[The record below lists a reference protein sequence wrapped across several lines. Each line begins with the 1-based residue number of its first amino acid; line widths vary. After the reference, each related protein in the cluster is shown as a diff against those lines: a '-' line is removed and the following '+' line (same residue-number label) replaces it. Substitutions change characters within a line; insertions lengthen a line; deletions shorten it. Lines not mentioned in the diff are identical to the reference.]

1 MTWSIRRRDLLKL
14 VGAGMTGVTA
24 GGFEREAFAR
34 DGASS
39 YEGVKPNIIFI
50 MADDLGYAD
59 LGCYGQKFIRTPRVD
74 RMAREGLKFTQC
86 YTGAVV
92 CAPSRS
98 VLMTGQHTGHTRI
111 RNNKGINTPPHYGQN
126 GRIPLRPEDFTV
138 ARLLRDAGYRT
149 GITGKWGLG
158 EPGSTGLPNDHGFD
172 EWLGYLNQDH
182 APDYFTAFLWRN
194 KDKQLIPE
202 NGDKKRRVYSHDLFT
217 EFALDFIRKNQSRPF
232 FLYVPYCIPHAKLEV
247 PDLESYADQ
256 NWPEDAK
263 IFAAMITRMDR
274 DVGRILDLVD
284 ELDIGRKTIVF
295 FCSDNGSARGWR
307 GLFDSCG
314 PLREKKGSVYE
325 GGIRTPMVVRWPG
338 KVPAGATSDAVWYFA
353 DFLPTAAQLAGVR
366 PSANVDGMSVVG
378 ALYAAKPPSELA
390 RRLTNRFLYWE
401 AHGKKE
407 FSQAVRHGDWKA
419 VRPGLGKRLELYD
432 LSRDISETTDV
443 AARYPEVVA
452 KIEKFL
458 ETCRTGSV
466 HWPLP
471 EPKG

>member
-1 MTWSIRRRDLLKL
+1 MFSSLGRRDFFKL
-14 VGAGMTGVTA
+14 TGAGVA
-24 GGFEREAFAR
+24 GAVAGSFRAEALAF
-34 DGASS
+34 GG
-39 YEGVKPNIIFI
+39 EKPNIIFI

-59 LGCYGQKFIRTPRVD
+59 LGCYGQKFIETPYVD

-86 YTGAVV
+86 YTGAMV

-98 VLMTGQHTGHTRI
+98 VLMTGQHTGHTRV
-111 RNNKGINTPPHYGQN
+111 RGNKGINTPPHDGQDR
-126 GRIPLRPEDFTV
+126 RIPLRPEDFTV
-138 ARLLRDAGYRT
+138 ARLLQNAGYRT

-182 APDYFTAFLWRN
+182 APDYFTDFLWRN
-194 KDKQLIPE
+194 KERQLIPD
-202 NGDKKRRVYSHDLFT
+202 NAGKKRRIYSHDLFT
-217 EFALDFIRKNQSRPF
+217 EFALDFIRKNKSRPF
-232 FLYVPYCIPHAKLEV
+232 FLYVPYCIPHAKLKV
-247 PDLESYADQ
+247 PDLESYADK

-284 ELDIGRKTIVF
+284 ELSIGKKTIVF

-338 KVPAGATSDAVWYFA
+338 KVPAGETSEAVWYFA
-353 DFLPTAAQLAGVR
+353 DLLPTAAELAGVR
-366 PSANVDGMSVVG
+366 APANVDGMSV
-378 ALYAAKPPSELA
+378 AEAFYAAKPPREMA
-390 RRLTNRFLYWE
+390 RKLKNRFLYWE
-401 AHGKKE
+401 EHGKKE
-407 FSQAVRHGDWKA
+407 FRQAVRHGDWKA
-419 VRPGLGKRLELYD
+419 VRPGLGKPLELYD
-432 LSRDISETTDV
+432 LSKDISETTDV
-443 AARYPEVVA
+443 AARHPEVVA
-452 KIEKFL
+452 KIEKYL
-458 ETCRTGSV
+458 DTCRTDSV

-471 EPKG
+471 ESKG

>member
-1 MTWSIRRRDLLKL
+1 MVSSIRRRDFLKL
-14 VGAGMTGVTA
+14 TGAGVAAVVTGCSREQA
-24 GGFEREAFAR
+24 SAFGGE
-34 DGASS
+34 
-39 YEGVKPNIIFI
+39 KPNIIFI

-59 LGCYGQKFIRTPRVD
+59 LGCYGQRFIKTPYVD
-74 RMAREGLKFTQC
+74 RMAREGLKFTQV

-98 VLMTGQHTGHTRI
+98 VLMTGQHTGHTRV
-111 RNNKGINTPPHYGQN
+111 RGNKGANTPPHDGQK

-138 ARLLRDAGYRT
+138 ARLLQNAGYRT

-182 APDYFTAFLWRN
+182 APDYFTDFLWRN
-194 KDKQLIPE
+194 KKKQPIVE
-202 NGDKKRRVYSHDLFT
+202 NADGKRRVYSHDLLT
-217 EFALDFIRKNQSRPF
+217 EFALDFIRENKSRPF
-232 FLYVPYCIPHAKLEV
+232 FLCVPYCIPHAKLEV

-284 ELDIGRKTIVF
+284 ELGIGKKTIVF

-314 PLREKKGSVYE
+314 PLREKKGSVYD
-325 GGIRTPMVVRWPG
+325 GGIRTPMVVRCPG
-338 KVPAGATSDAVWYFA
+338 KIPAGETSEAVWYFA
-353 DFLPTAAQLAGVR
+353 DVLPTAAELAGVR
-366 PSANVDGMSVVG
+366 PPGNIDGIGVAEV
-378 ALYAAKPPSELA
+378 LYAAKPPKELS
-390 RRLTNRFLYWE
+390 RKLRNRFLYWE
-401 AHGKKE
+401 EHGKKQ
-407 FSQAVRHGDWKA
+407 FRQALRHGDWKA
-419 VRPGLGKRLELYD
+419 VRPGQGKALELYD
-432 LSRDISETTDV
+432 LSKDIGETRDV
-443 AARYPEVVA
+443 AARHPEVVA
-452 KIEKFL
+452 KIEEYLK
-458 ETCRTGSV
+458 TCRTDSV

-471 EPKG
+471 TQG

>member
-1 MTWSIRRRDLLKL
+1 
-14 VGAGMTGVTA
+14 
-24 GGFEREAFAR
+24 
-34 DGASS
+34 
-39 YEGVKPNIIFI
+39 

-59 LGCYGQKFIRTPRVD
+59 LGCYGQKFIKTPCVD

-98 VLMTGQHTGHTRI
+98 VLMTGQHTGHTRV
-111 RNNKGINTPPHYGQN
+111 RGNKGSNTPPHDGQD

-138 ARLLRDAGYRT
+138 ARLLQNAGYRT

-182 APDYFTAFLWRN
+182 APDYFTDFLWRN
-194 KDKQLIPE
+194 KEKQPISE
-202 NGDKKRRVYSHDLFT
+202 NAGNKRRVYSHDLLT
-217 EFALDFIRKNQSRPF
+217 EFALDFIGKNKGRPF

-263 IFAAMITRMDR
+263 IFAAMVTRMDR

-284 ELDIGRKTIVF
+284 ELGIGRKTIVF

-314 PLREKKGSVYE
+314 PLREKKGSVYD

-338 KVPAGATSDAVWYFA
+338 KVPASETSKAVWYFA
-353 DFLPTAAQLAGVR
+353 DFLPTAAELAGVR
-366 PSANVDGMSVVG
+366 PPENIDGVG
-378 ALYAAKPPSELA
+378 VAQAFFAAKPPEKLA
-390 RRLTNRFLYWE
+390 RKLRDRFLYWE
-401 AHGKKE
+401 ETSKKR
-407 FSQAVRHGDWKA
+407 FRQAVRHGDWKA
-419 VRPGLGKRLELYD
+419 VRPGQGRALELYD
-432 LSRDISETTDV
+432 LSRDIGETTDI
-443 AARYPEVVA
+443 AARHPEVVA
-452 KIEKFL
+452 KIEKYL
-458 ETCRTGSV
+458 ETCRTDSV

-471 EPKG
+471 ESIGPDRE

>member
-1 MTWSIRRRDLLKL
+1 MFSSIRRRDLLKL
-14 VGAGMTGVTA
+14 TGTGVAAVVA
-24 GGFEREAFAR
+24 GSFREQASAF
-34 DGASS
+34 GG
-39 YEGVKPNIIFI
+39 EKPNIIFI

-59 LGCYGQKFIRTPRVD
+59 LGCYGQKSIKTPYVD

-98 VLMTGQHTGHTRI
+98 VLMTGQHTGHTRV
-111 RNNKGINTPPHYGQN
+111 RGNRGVNTPPHEGQN

-138 ARLLRDAGYRT
+138 ARLLRNAGYRT

-182 APDYFTAFLWRN
+182 APDYFTDFLWRN
-194 KDKQLIPE
+194 KEKQTISE
-202 NGDKKRRVYSHDLFT
+202 NSGKKRRVYSHDLFT
-217 EFALDFIRKNQSRPF
+217 EFALDFISKNKKSPF

-247 PDLESYADQ
+247 PDLESYADKD
-256 NWPEDAK
+256 WPEDAK
-263 IFAAMITRMDR
+263 IFAAMVTRMDR

-284 ELDIGRKTIVF
+284 ELGIGKKTIVF

-314 PLREKKGSVYE
+314 PLREKKGSVCE

-338 KVPAGATSDAVWYFA
+338 EVPSGETSEAVWYFA
-353 DFLPTAAQLAGVR
+353 DLLPTAAELAGVR
-366 PSANVDGMSVVG
+366 PPANIDGISV
-378 ALYAAKPPSELA
+378 AEAFYAAKPPRQLA
-390 RRLTNRFLYWE
+390 RKLRSRFLYWE

-407 FSQAVRHGDWKA
+407 FQQAVRHGDWKA
-419 VRPGLGKRLELYD
+419 VRPGQGKTLELYD
-432 LSRDISETTDV
+432 LSTDVGETTDI
-443 AARYPEVVA
+443 ATRYPDVVA
-452 KIEKFL
+452 KIEKYL
-458 ETCRTGSV
+458 ETCRTDSV

-471 EPKG
+471 ESIGPDPE

>member
-1 MTWSIRRRDLLKL
+1 MFSSIRRRDLLKL
-14 VGAGMTGVTA
+14 TGAGVAAAVA
-24 GGFEREAFAR
+24 GSFREQ
-34 DGASS
+34 ASAL
-39 YEGVKPNIIFI
+39 GGDKPNIIFI

-59 LGCYGQKFIRTPRVD
+59 LGCYGQKFIKTPCVD

-98 VLMTGQHTGHTRI
+98 VLMTGQHTGHTRV
-111 RNNKGINTPPHYGQN
+111 RGNKGINTPPHEGQN

-138 ARLLRDAGYRT
+138 ARLLRNAGYRT

-182 APDYFTAFLWRN
+182 APDYFTDFLWRN
-194 KDKQLIPE
+194 KERQPVAE
-202 NGDKKRRVYSHDLFT
+202 NAGQKRRVYSHDLFT
-217 EFALDFIRKNQSRPF
+217 EFALDFIRKNRQSPF

-247 PDLESYADQ
+247 PDLESYADKE
-256 NWPEDAK
+256 WPEDAK
-263 IFAAMITRMDR
+263 IFAAMVTRMDR

-284 ELDIGRKTIVF
+284 ELGIGKETIVF

-314 PLREKKGSVYE
+314 PLREKKGSVYD

-338 KVPAGATSDAVWYFA
+338 KVPAGETSEAVWYFA
-353 DFLPTAAQLAGVR
+353 DFLPTAAELAGVR
-366 PSANVDGMSVVG
+366 PPESIDGVG
-378 ALYAAKPPSELA
+378 VAEAFYAAKPPKKLA
-390 RRLTNRFLYWE
+390 SKLRNRFLYWE
-401 AHGKKE
+401 ETSKKR
-407 FSQAVRHGDWKA
+407 FRQAVRHGDWKA
-419 VRPGLGKRLELYD
+419 VRPGLGKTLELYD
-432 LSRDISETTDV
+432 LSRDTGETTDI
-443 AARYPEVVA
+443 AAQYPEVVE
-452 KIEKFL
+452 KIEEYL
-458 ETCRTGSV
+458 ETCRTDSI

-471 EPKG
+471 ESIGPDPE

>member
-1 MTWSIRRRDLLKL
+1 MFSSIRRRDFLKL
-14 VGAGMTGVTA
+14 TGTGVAAAMA
-24 GGFEREAFAR
+24 GGSRREAFAF
-34 DGASS
+34 GG
-39 YEGVKPNIIFI
+39 EKPNIIFI

-59 LGCYGQKFIRTPRVD
+59 LGCYGQKFIKTPYVD
-74 RMAREGLKFTQC
+74 RMAKEGLKFTQC

-98 VLMTGQHTGHTRI
+98 VLMTGRHTGHTRI
-111 RNNKGINTPPHYGQN
+111 RGNKGVNTPPHDGQK

-138 ARLLRDAGYRT
+138 ARLLQNAGYRT
-149 GITGKWGLG
+149 AITGKWGLG

-182 APDYFTAFLWRN
+182 APDYFTDFLWRN
-194 KDKQLIPE
+194 KERQPVSE
-202 NGDKKRRVYSHDLFT
+202 NAGDKRRVYSHDLFT
-217 EFALDFIRKNQSRPF
+217 EFALDFIRKNKSRPF

-247 PDLESYADQ
+247 PDLESYADKD
-256 NWPEDAK
+256 WPEDAK

-284 ELDIGRKTIVF
+284 ELGIGKKTIVF

-338 KVPAGATSDAVWYFA
+338 KVPAGQTSEAVWYFA
-353 DFLPTAAQLAGVR
+353 DLLPTAAELAGVR
-366 PSANVDGMSVVG
+366 PPANIDGVSVAEVF
-378 ALYAAKPPSELA
+378 YAAKTPRELA
-390 RRLTNRFLYWE
+390 QKLKNRFLYWE
-401 AHGKKE
+401 DPGKRE

-419 VRPGLGKRLELYD
+419 VRPGLGKNLELYD
-432 LSRDISETTDV
+432 LSRDIGETTNV
-443 AARYPEVVA
+443 AARHPEVVA
-452 KIEKFL
+452 KIEKYL
-458 ETCRTGSV
+458 GMCRTDSV

-471 EPKG
+471 ESKG